1 MMTMTPLNATVVER
15 LAAVPVMYWLL
26 WLGSVVLCVA
36 LVIVLRTQ
44 WGQSRPLQKCAVLSL
59 LVHALLACLAMT
71 IRVVVGDGGGANG
84 APIRVRL
91 VDDSEAGA
99 TLARVSGDAVADLD
113 DDPTWFDPPEPE
125 TKSTADANLIT
136 DDEVAVQPPPLLA
149 SPPTDTNSWQDV
161 AQADIA
167 DALDPMDPG
176 LVEVDDA
183 EAFTE
188 EKASATPITSDTTAL
203 AEMADDAQATE
214 SIPVATS
221 IPATTLSESS
231 RPPASQQASTPTH
244 NIATNEQSI
253 TAPGPSASEDSP
265 SASRATAPYAL
276 RAAPGR
282 LGLVEL
288 QGGSAQTEAAVAAA
302 LAWLARAQSDD
313 GRWEANR
320 FGAGQEHHVLGQDR
334 AGAGRN
340 ADTGISALALL
351 AFLGAGHTHHFAHGE
366 SGRGGQGD
374 YQKTVRNGLEFL
386 MASQGV
392 DGNLCGQATF
402 YAQMYC
408 HSMAT
413 FALAEAQVMTGDV
426 RLKPAVDK
434 AIGFSVRAQNPA
446 TGGWRYR
453 PTYDTGDTSQLGWQM
468 MALASGQRA
477 GVEIPAHTW
486 TRIGRFLKSVRR
498 GSHGGLAAYR
508 PDGPASTSMTA
519 EAMYCWLLLHDMV
532 GVASDEEAAYEATNQ
547 MLGSLPGVDR
557 VNLYYWY
564 YATLALH
571 KRQHTGPHAAAAW
584 RRWNEALIA
593 ALIESQVDAGEN
605 AGSWDANTVWGGY
618 GGRVYTT
625 AMAAM
630 CLEVYYRYTPADT
643 QHPIATKPDVE
654 PGFR

>member
-1 MMTMTPLNATVVER
+1 
-15 LAAVPVMYWLL
+15 
-26 WLGSVVLCVA
+26 
-36 LVIVLRTQ
+36 
-44 WGQSRPLQKCAVLSL
+44 
-59 LVHALLACLAMT
+59 
-71 IRVVVGDGGGANG
+71 
-84 APIRVRL
+84 VRL
-91 VDDSEAGA
+91 VDDSDADA
-99 TLARVSGDAVADLD
+99 TLARVSGDAVTDLD
-113 DDPTWFDPPEPE
+113 EDPSWFEPPAPE
-125 TKSTADANLIT
+125 TESSATTDLVTADESET
-136 DDEVAVQPPPLLA
+136 QPPPLLEPPPTVSD
-149 SPPTDTNSWQDV
+149 SPPDV
-161 AQADIA
+161 AKAEIV
-167 DALDPMDPG
+167 DALDPMNPG

-188 EKASATPITSDTTAL
+188 EKASAAPITPDTTAL
-203 AEMADDAQATE
+203 AEMADDAQ
-214 SIPVATS
+214 
-221 IPATTLSESS
+221 PAQPISAAGPREEPHPQVSN
-231 RPPASQQASTPTH
+231 PASTSTH
-244 NIATNEQSI
+244 GIDIDEQSI
-253 TAPGPSASEDSP
+253 AAPGPSAPADSS

-276 RAAPGR
+276 RGAPGR

-288 QGGSAQTEAAVAAA
+288 QGGNAQTEAAVAAA
-302 LAWLARAQSDD
+302 LDWLARAQSDD
-313 GRWEANR
+313 GRWDANR

-351 AFLGAGHTHHFAHGE
+351 AFLGAGHTHQFAHGE
-366 SGRGGQGD
+366 SARGGQGD
-374 YQKTVRNGLEFL
+374 YQETVRNGLEFL
-386 MASQGV
+386 IASQAV
-392 DGNLCGQATF
+392 DGNLCGQSTF

-413 FALAEAQVMTGDV
+413 FALAEAQAMTGDA

-434 AIGFSVRAQNPA
+434 AIGFCVRAQNPA

-453 PTYDTGDTSQLGWQM
+453 PTFDTGDTSQLGWQM

-477 GVEIPAHTW
+477 GADVPAHTW

-519 EAMYCWLLLHDMV
+519 EATYCWLLLYDTI
-532 GVASDEEAAYEATNQ
+532 GGASDEKAAYEATNQ
-547 MLGSLPGVDR
+547 MLGSLPDVDR

-571 KRQHTGPHAAAAW
+571 KRQHAGSHAAAAW
-584 RRWNEALIA
+584 RRWNEALTA
-593 ALIESQVDAGEN
+593 ALIESQVDAGDN

-630 CLEVYYRYTPADT
+630 CLEVYYRYAPADT
-643 QHPIATKPDVE
+643 QHPIAAQSGLAPVI
-654 PGFR
+654 R